1 MSAFSPSVHA
11 SFSSIVC
18 LLFMPVRR
26 WPWLCTYKGQWP
38 SREGRPCRRR
48 VDEAFQ
54 CTLNLLALWLTPR
67 GGLQLFPVWHGT
79 HPELLGYGPFQ
90 TGISKPHPSKTA
102 HISQLTKLFYLD
114 FLPLVCPV
122 YPVKLMKTKVPFI
135 YIYGQSWD
143 VFKGLFVKLQ
153 GHIDS
158 KVTSFRLKNFKRLRF

>member
-1 MSAFSPSVHA
+1 MSAFSPSVGV

-67 GGLQLFPVWHGT
+67 GRLQLFPVWHGT
-79 HPELLGYGPFQ
+79 HPELSWYGPFPS
-90 TGISKPHPSKTA
+90 GISKPHPTKSTP
-102 HISQLTKLFYLD
+102 HISQLTKFFYLAL
-114 FLPLVCPV
+114 LPLICPV
-122 YPVKLMKTKVPFI
+122 YPAKLIKTKV
-135 YIYGQSWD
+135 S
-143 VFKGLFVKLQ
+143 FVYLLTKWSVMGMFSRGYL
-153 GHIDS
+153 
-158 KVTSFRLKNFKRLRF
+158 